1 MAKFINPSSFPDE
14 DWVTSEEIMRFFKI
28 SKTTLWRW
36 NSNQQLP
43 RCMIG
48 STYFYP
54 KKFIQQYL
62 FHKLQLP
69 DKNGQEQPGT
79 PPEDD

>member
-14 DWVTSEEIMRFFKI
+14 DWVTSDKIMCFFSI
-28 SKTTLWRW
+28 SKSTLSRW
-36 NSNQQLP
+36 NKDQQIP
-43 RCMIG
+43 RARIG
-48 STYFYP
+48 GTNYYP

-69 DKNGQEQPGT
+69 DKDEREQPGT
-79 PPEDD
+79 PPDND